1 MAQFY
6 RFYVTN
12 GEDSQTAALVWA
24 DSDSEALDAGFEEIS
39 GVRYRLLAKEWGIN
53 PSEPG
58 DDDAF
63 FTTSCI
69 LDEARGLVLVD
80 GKDGTVTE
88 ALGELLWDYLTEMS
102 PNSPESSRGDTM
114 RELCGEILRL
124 SN

>member
-1 MAQFY
+1 MARFY

-24 DSDSEALDAGFEEIS
+24 DSDSEALDVGFEKIS
-39 GVRYRLLAKEWGIN
+39 GVQYQLLAKDWGIR
-53 PSEPG
+53 PTEPG

-69 LDEARGLVLVD
+69 LDDARLMVGDVINNLD
-80 GKDGTVTE
+80 D
-88 ALGELLWDYLTEMS
+88 LLWQYLEEMNPQGS
-102 PNSPESSRGDTM
+102 ESSRAEVM
-114 RELCGEILRL
+114 RRLRDDILRL